1 MNSYVIRQEISSQL
15 PVPSFQLQTAREL
28 LRKGGQLY
36 LTGRETDNVSASK
49 TCGHEGLRSSLY
61 LRVRKCE
68 LATLSRSGSQ
78 RVFCSDFHNLGDHSS
93 SEPLNRC
100 IQELYGKPR
109 WMRFELAVRALVA
122 PIRVHMPVDD
132 LHSIANTSR

>member
-61 LRVRKCE
+61 PRVRKCK
-68 LATLSRSGSQ
+68 LATLLRDPAPSAFSAEIFTVSLIT
-78 RVFCSDFHNLGDHSS
+78 VPSNFS
-93 SEPLNRC
+93 
-100 IQELYGKPR
+100 I
-109 WMRFELAVRALVA
+109 VA
-122 PIRVHMPVDD
+122 FKNYTEDGAGCG
-132 LHSIANTSR
+132 LES

>member
-15 PVPSFQLQTAREL
+15 PVVSSELESLLTGSKLTFQNQLCVAFAGSKEFLPSSKTSNSVFFGKRVSVPD
-28 LRKGGQLY
+28 
-36 LTGRETDNVSASK
+36 GRETDNVSASK

-78 RVFCSDFHNLGDHSS
+78 R
-93 SEPLNRC
+93 
-100 IQELYGKPR
+100 
-109 WMRFELAVRALVA
+109 
-122 PIRVHMPVDD
+122 
-132 LHSIANTSR
+132 